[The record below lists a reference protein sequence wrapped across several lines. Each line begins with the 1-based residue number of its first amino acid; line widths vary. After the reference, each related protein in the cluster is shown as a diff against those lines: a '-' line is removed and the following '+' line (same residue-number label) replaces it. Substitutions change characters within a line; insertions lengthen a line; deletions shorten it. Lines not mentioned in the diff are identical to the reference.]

1 MEYRTIGKTGIE
13 VSVTALGCWALAG
26 EPDWGHLDEREAIAT
41 VHAAL
46 ERGVNFFDTAEAYG
60 DGRSEERLGK
70 ALEGRRKEA
79 VIATKFS
86 ARRLTSEAI
95 TAACNE
101 SLRRLRTDV
110 IDLYQLHWPSRK
122 APLAEQLGVLERLR
136 EQGKVRAIGV
146 CNCGPRDMEA
156 LLAAGRFESN
166 QLAYN
171 LLWRAVEFDIMDLC
185 RANEISILPYSP
197 LMQGLL
203 TGKFKS
209 PDDVPP
215 QRARTR
221 HFANDRP
228 NVRHGEEGCE
238 RETFD
243 TVDRI
248 RAVSERIGHPMGCV
262 ALAWLLR
269 RSSVAS
275 VLAGARSPEQVRA
288 NVGAASLQL
297 DDSVVQELSAITDRL
312 KQRLGPGADMW
323 ASQSRMR

>member
-1 MEYRTIGKTGIE
+1 MEYRTIGRTDIK
-13 VSVTALGCWALAG
+13 VSITALGCWALAG
-26 EPDWGHLDEREAIAT
+26 EPEWGRVEEREAIDT
-41 VHAAL
+41 IHAAL
-46 ERGVNFFDTAEAYG
+46 ESGVNFFDTAEAYG
-60 DGRSEERLGK
+60 NGRSEERLGK

-86 ARRLTSEAI
+86 ARRLTGEAI
-95 TAACNE
+95 TEACNE

-110 IDLYQLHWPSRK
+110 IDLYQIHWPGRTL
-122 APLAEQLGVLERLR
+122 PLAEQLGAMERLR

-171 LLWRAVEFDIMDLC
+171 LLWRAVEFEIMDLC
-185 RANEISILPYSP
+185 RANDISILPYSP

-221 HFANDRP
+221 HFSKDRP
-228 NVRHGEEGCE
+228 NVRHGREGCE
-238 RETFD
+238 RETFE
-243 TVDRI
+243 TIDRI
-248 RAVSERIGHPMGCV
+248 RAVSERIGRPMSCV

-269 RSSVAS
+269 RPSVAS
-275 VLAGARSPEQVRA
+275 VLAGAKSQEQVRA
-288 NVGAASLQL
+288 NVGAASLRL
-297 DDSVVQELSAITDRL
+297 DDDIVEELSAITDGL
-312 KQRLGPGADMW
+312 KRRLGPEADMW
-323 ASQSRMR
+323 AAQSRIR